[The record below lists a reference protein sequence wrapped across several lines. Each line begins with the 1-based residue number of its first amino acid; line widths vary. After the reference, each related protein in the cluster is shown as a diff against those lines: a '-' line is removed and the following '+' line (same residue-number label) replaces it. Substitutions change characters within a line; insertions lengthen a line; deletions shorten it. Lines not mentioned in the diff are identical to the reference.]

1 MLLGPLPLFAFL
13 LNLLYSPHVFLLV
26 VLGLFPCTPRGDTAF
41 SPQTLPANVGSWITT
56 PELTAPSPK
65 WKQQVLPP
73 PADHT
78 ICAFPPTLG
87 GLTLFWK
94 TSAGSP
100 PVLAQRLW
108 QPPCRHQLGA
118 MLGYKAN
125 RRQAALS
132 FTSLLDLST
141 AVLTLCWQTPT
152 KREPIELQ
160 QEAERP
166 LLPLLQKVPSAGADA
181 RRWLGLVGTSQSTG

>member
-1 MLLGPLPLFAFL
+1 
-13 LNLLYSPHVFLLV
+13 
-26 VLGLFPCTPRGDTAF
+26 
-41 SPQTLPANVGSWITT
+41 
-56 PELTAPSPK
+56 
-65 WKQQVLPP
+65 
-73 PADHT
+73 
-78 ICAFPPTLG
+78 
-87 GLTLFWK
+87 
-94 TSAGSP
+94 
-100 PVLAQRLW
+100 
-108 QPPCRHQLGA
+108 

-141 AVLTLCWQTPT
+141 AVLTLCWQTPAE
-152 KREPIELQ
+152 REPIELQ